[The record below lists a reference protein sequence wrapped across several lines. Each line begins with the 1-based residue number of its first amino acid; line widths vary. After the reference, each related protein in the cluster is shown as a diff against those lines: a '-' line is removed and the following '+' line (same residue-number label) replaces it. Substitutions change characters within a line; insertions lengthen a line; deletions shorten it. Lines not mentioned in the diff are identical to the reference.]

1 MSRTHILNL
10 GSRALCASLS
20 WTHSLAFACDISFL
34 LSCSNF
40 FKVPADVIPLAIV
53 LWLTLSLNAQTIQ
66 DQPHRH
72 YLPDI
77 MHLPGILHTTRKWT
91 WPSGRQRADR
101 SGPVAFHARG
111 TFAPVDPQHLRLLWR
126 AAAQPPRSLVH
137 SPHCSG
143 KGRVAERGCCKAN
156 TQDAHATSTEV
167 TEPRSPMCLNN
178 RTLPFLYARC
188 GCAFAFGRPVVRSR
202 LTL

>member
-1 MSRTHILNL
+1 M
-10 GSRALCASLS
+10 A
-20 WTHSLAFACDISFL
+20 HS
-34 LSCSNF
+34 F
-40 FKVPADVIPLAIV
+40 FKRANDTGSAAPPLSARYHA
-53 LWLTLSLNAQTIQ
+53 LAWYSAHHAQ
-66 DQPHRH
+66 R
-72 YLPDI
+72 
-77 MHLPGILHTTRKWT
+77 T

-137 SPHCSG
+137 SAHCSG